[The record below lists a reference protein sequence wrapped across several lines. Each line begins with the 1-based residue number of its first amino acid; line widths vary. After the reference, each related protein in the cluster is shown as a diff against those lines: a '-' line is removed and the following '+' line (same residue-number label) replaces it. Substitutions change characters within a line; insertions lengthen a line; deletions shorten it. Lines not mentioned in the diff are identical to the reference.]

1 MKDTN
6 RNDITPFQLH
16 NRYISDILSDPPH
29 WFVRIGGFLM
39 LFLVI
44 VIIGICMLIRYPDTI
59 KQEVTYNSS
68 TKLYHAVV
76 PYSKLSAEVPIGAT
90 VKIELDN
97 RPQQQYGYFIGNV
110 ARKNFSSKEQAY
122 LLTITPQSN
131 NIPTQNTPKDINGT
145 ATIIVKE
152 RCLFQR
158 LCTTINF

>member
-16 NRYISDILSDPPH
+16 NRYISDILNDPPH

-39 LFLVI
+39 LFWVI
-44 VIIGICMLIRYPDTI
+44 VIIGICRLIRYPDTI

-76 PYSKLSAEVPIGAT
+76 PYSKLSTEVPIGAT

-97 RPQQQYGYFIGNV
+97 RPQQLYGYFIGTIT
-110 ARKNFSSKEQAY
+110 RRDFSSKKQAY
-122 LLTITPQSN
+122 FFTITPQFN
-131 NIPTQNTPKDINGT
+131 NIPTQKSPKYINGT

-152 RCLFQR
+152 RSLFQR
-158 LCTTINF
+158 LCSSIKF